1 MIVIKFMK
9 LNNDLLICFI
19 ILTLFIPSTSFFDL
33 GFPSVPTNFGL
44 WRLELCP
51 SYPFLLLKNMSQV
64 EHRYNDTLWTYF
76 IEIIVLYIAPLAGI
90 HYVHFNLF
98 LLYRKYLILMSIP
111 MSSGRYCFFANP
123 ACHASI
129 LVKRIIKW
137 WLK

>member
-1 MIVIKFMK
+1 MIVIKFIK

-90 HYVHFNLF
+90 HYFAQMCILIFFYYTVSTLYLCRYQWVLDGTVSLQILHVTLPS
-98 LLYRKYLILMSIP
+98 LLRE
-111 MSSGRYCFFANP
+111 
-123 ACHASI
+123 
-129 LVKRIIKW
+129 
-137 WLK
+137 

>member
-1 MIVIKFMK
+1 MK
-9 LNNDLLICFI
+9 VNACNCNDLLIWFI

-76 IEIIVLYIAPLAGI
+76 IDNIVLYIAVLVGI
-90 HYVHFNLF
+90 HYLLHFNLF
-98 LLYRKYLILMSIP
+98 LLHRNYLIFMSIP
-111 MSSGRYCFFANP
+111 MSSGRYSFFANP

>member
-1 MIVIKFMK
+1 MIVIKLMK

-90 HYVHFNLF
+90 HYTNVHFNLF
-98 LLYRKYLILMSIP
+98 YYTVSTLYLCRYQWVLDGTVSLQILHVTLPSLLRE
-111 MSSGRYCFFANP
+111 
-123 ACHASI
+123 
-129 LVKRIIKW
+129 
-137 WLK
+137 

>member
-1 MIVIKFMK
+1 MIVIKNLK
-9 LNNDLLICFI
+9 VNNDLLICFI

-90 HYVHFNLF
+90 HYAQMCILIFFYYTVSTLYLCRYQWVLDGTVSLQILHVTLPS
-98 LLYRKYLILMSIP
+98 LLRE
-111 MSSGRYCFFANP
+111 
-123 ACHASI
+123 
-129 LVKRIIKW
+129 
-137 WLK
+137 